1 MLLTIFRVTGGS
13 APSDSNTLLADR
25 LVTST
30 LLPPASWIFSLLDD
44 YRLRSR
50 RCLAYCTTR
59 LCFCFRFLHLAT
71 RLSLLTT
78 ENY

>member
-30 LLPPASWIFSLLDD
+30 LLPPTSWTSHCSTITGYVLVDASLTAQLGFVFVFVFS
-44 YRLRSR
+44 
-50 RCLAYCTTR
+50 T
-59 LCFCFRFLHLAT
+59 
-71 RLSLLTT
+71 
-78 ENY
+78 